1 MLRLDNARVSLWESV
16 LPPELFEMSE
26 ELAKIDRILSDE
38 RFFAP
43 FVERFHT
50 RVGRPSTPVATYLR
64 MMCLKRRFKLSY
76 ETLVKEVS
84 DSLMWRRFCHLSL
97 EDPVP
102 DDKTLIKL
110 TQKYGKDTLQ
120 ELNDALVLKL
130 KEEKVIRGRK
140 LRVDTM
146 VTEANIHYPTDT
158 GLLADG
164 VRVITRTVSKLRKA
178 GADIGRGFVNHT
190 RKVKQICLGVT
201 RLFRGGGS
209 RSYAHLA
216 KAQKQ
221 LIKIAKRVIA
231 GGRSVK
237 REVEALR
244 DRPSW
249 VGRLGEQLGGWLDVS
264 EKVVEQAEQVVMGRL
279 RIPRRVVSIFDT
291 GARPIRRG
299 KARAETE
306 FGRKILIGETDH
318 GIITTH
324 KVLEG
329 NPADATLLTT
339 AVRGHRRL
347 FRRRLKAVATDRGFY
362 SKANEARLKEEGVRR
377 VSIPVRGKASRERL
391 LEQKQSW
398 FRRLQR
404 WRAGSEGRISLL
416 KRVFGLDRSL
426 MRGNQGTVIW
436 VGQGIFA
443 HNLWQAAR
451 IM

>member
-1 MLRLDNARVSLWESV
+1 
-16 LPPELFEMSE
+16 MSE

-43 FVERFHT
+43 FVEKFYT
-50 RVGRPSTPVATYLR
+50 RVGRPTTPVATYLR

-84 DSLMWRRFCHLSL
+84 DSFMWRRFCHLSI
-97 EDPVP
+97 EDRVP

-110 TQKYGKDTLQ
+110 TRKYGEDTLDD
-120 ELNDALVLKL
+120 LNDALVLKL

-146 VTEANIHYPTDT
+146 VTEANVHYPTDT
-158 GLLADG
+158 GLLADE
-164 VRVITRTVSKLRKA
+164 VRVITRTVSKLKKA
-178 GADIGRGFVNHT
+178 GADIGKGFVNHT
-190 RKVKQICLGVT
+190 RKVKRICIVVSK
-201 RLFRGGGS
+201 LFRGEGS
-209 RSYAHLA
+209 RSRAGLV

-237 REVEALR
+237 RQVEVLKEK
-244 DRPSW
+244 PSW
-249 VGRLGEQLGGWLDVS
+249 VGRLGDRLEGWLEVS
-264 EKVVEQAEQVVMGRL
+264 EKIVEQAEQVVRGHL

-299 KARAETE
+299 KARVDTE
-306 FGRKILIGETDH
+306 FGRKVLIGETDH

-324 KVLEG
+324 KVLEE

-347 FRRRLKAVATDRGFY
+347 FRRRLKAVAADRGFY
-362 SKANEARLKEEGVRR
+362 SKANEARLKESGVKQI
-377 VSIPVRGKASRERL
+377 SIPVRGKVSRERR

-398 FRRLQR
+398 FKRLQR
-404 WRAGSEGRISLL
+404 FRAGSEGRISLL
-416 KRVFGLDRSL
+416 KRVFGLERSL
-426 MRGNQGTVIW
+426 MRGNQGAEIW

>member
-1 MLRLDNARVSLWESV
+1 
-16 LPPELFEMSE
+16 MSE
-26 ELAKIDRILSDE
+26 ELARIDRILSDE
-38 RFFAP
+38 RFFSP
-43 FVERFHT
+43 FVEKFYT
-50 RVGRPSTPVATYLR
+50 RVGRPTTPVATYLR

-84 DSLMWRRFCHLSL
+84 DSFMWRRFCHLSI
-97 EDPVP
+97 EDRVP

-110 TQKYGKDTLQ
+110 TKKYGDDTLDK
-120 ELNDALVLKL
+120 LNDALVLKL

-140 LRVDTM
+140 LRIDTM
-146 VTEANIHYPTDT
+146 VAEANIHYPTDT

-164 VRVITRTVSKLRKA
+164 VRVITRTVSKLKKA
-178 GADIGRGFVNHT
+178 GADIGRGFVNQA
-190 RKVKQICLGVT
+190 RKVKRICLGVS
-201 RLFRGGGS
+201 RLFRGAGS
-209 RSYAHLA
+209 RSRAGLA

-231 GGRSVK
+231 GGWRVK
-237 REVEALR
+237 RQVEMLKEK
-244 DRPSW
+244 PSW
-249 VGRLGEQLGGWLDVS
+249 VDRLGDQLERWLEVS
-264 EKVVEQAEQVVMGRL
+264 EKIVQQAEQVVRGRL

-299 KARAETE
+299 KARVDTE
-306 FGRKILIGETDH
+306 FGRKVLIGETDH

-324 KVLEG
+324 KVLEE
-329 NPADATLLTT
+329 NPTDSRLLTT

-347 FRRRLKAVATDRGFY
+347 FRRRLKAVAADRGFY
-362 SKANEARLKEEGVRR
+362 SKANEARLKESGVKQ
-377 VSIPVRGKASRERL
+377 VSIPVRGKASRERR
-391 LEQKQSW
+391 LEQKQLW
-398 FRRLQR
+398 FKRLQR
-404 WRAGSEGRISLL
+404 FRAGSEGRISLL

-426 MRGNQGTVIW
+426 MRGNQGTAIW